1 MTVQELRANALGLL
15 RLALKAGE
23 NGQIADAERLTAQAA
38 QYFDDADVDRGR
50 RPAADRSR
58 EQITC
63 YTASLVVSVS
73 IPASLQVT
81 CRGT

>member
-38 QYFDDADVDRGR
+38 QYFDDADVIEAGERQ
-50 RPAADRSR
+50 PDRSR
-58 EQITC
+58 EQTPC
-63 YTASLVVSVS
+63 CTASLVVSVS
-73 IPASLQVT
+73 IPASST
-81 CRGT
+81 SW